1 MQNAFWQA
9 GSDSRTKCFFKK
21 KNQRENAS
29 KCSKIASKR
38 FRLALA
44 PKNTTSIFA
53 QFAHFCVSGV
63 QKGGRRWTRDVVG
76 KAILGIL
83 CSALLSV
90 AFHQSRVRPGPKWLR
105 RSHFFKT
112 DLSDCRWL
120 GFHHVSHSQAVV
132 LLLSLISATHA
143 GLLGAGHLIFMMMM
157 AMMKTIMKKTTT
169 EQQ

>member
-1 MQNAFWQA
+1 M
-9 GSDSRTKCFFKK
+9 
-21 KNQRENAS
+21 
-29 KCSKIASKR
+29 
-38 FRLALA
+38 RLWCAE
-44 PKNTTSIFA
+44 
-53 QFAHFCVSGV
+53 
-63 QKGGRRWTRDVVG
+63 GRAEVDQG
-76 KAILGIL
+76 CGEQSKAILGIL

-120 GFHHVSHSQAVV
+120 GFDHVSHSQAVV

-143 GLLGAGHLIFMMMM
+143 GLLGAGHLILIMMV
-157 AMMKTIMKKTTT
+157 AMMNTIMKRTST